1 MTLPWDDNGYRVLP
15 AAAYMDHT
23 ERMRQ
28 LSNRFTPAID
38 TLTQQFGQLVEE
50 ARVRLGGL
58 FRSEDY
64 PAPEEL
70 RSKFSFETKVMPL
83 PDAGDFRVTL
93 GDDEKERIKRQ
104 ITAAVEASLQVASR
118 ELWQRLYEA
127 VSHLAER
134 LQAYKVTGDGIEHP
148 FRDSVVTNLVKL
160 VDVLPKLNV
169 TGDPEL
175 ERLAAEVRSSLLVDP
190 QELRKSESVRSETAK
205 AAAAIANRMEA
216 YMSGYSIPAPQRR
229 GGMKPAGH
237 TTTAQKL
244 TRSRVQLILKQPF
257 FGTLSLR
264 LKLIPGTLP
273 TMATDGSR
281 IVYNPAFVD
290 ELKPAEL
297 EGTLAHEVLHCALG
311 HQCRRGQRDPELW
324 NVAADF
330 AINPILI
337 GNGFVLPAGAL
348 VDPAFN
354 NLSAEEIY
362 ARLLRRRSEGN
373 GAPKPQQQ
381 QTNAG
386 GGTDT
391 GPHGTDG
398 TMPST
403 PKPDPSH
410 QPVSDQRRRDDG

>member
-28 LSNRFTPAID
+28 LSNQFTPAID

-93 GDDEKERIKRQ
+93 GDEEKERIKRQ

-127 VSHLAER
+127 VSHLAQR
-134 LQAYKVTGDGIEHP
+134 LQAYKVTGDAIEHP

-190 QELRKSESVRSETAK
+190 QELRKSESVRTETAK
-205 AAAAIANRMEA
+205 AAAAISARMA
-216 YMSGYSIPAPQRR
+216 GYMSGY
-229 GGMKPAGH
+229 
-237 TTTAQKL
+237 
-244 TRSRVQLILKQPF
+244 
-257 FGTLSLR
+257 
-264 LKLIPGTLP
+264 LIPVP
-273 TMATDGSR
+273 
-281 IVYNPAFVD
+281 N
-290 ELKPAEL
+290 
-297 EGTLAHEVLHCALG
+297 EG
-311 HQCRRGQRDPELW
+311 R
-324 NVAADF
+324 AA
-330 AINPILI
+330 
-337 GNGFVLPAGAL
+337 
-348 VDPAFN
+348 
-354 NLSAEEIY
+354 
-362 ARLLRRRSEGN
+362 
-373 GAPKPQQQ
+373 
-381 QTNAG
+381 
-386 GGTDT
+386 
-391 GPHGTDG
+391 
-398 TMPST
+398 
-403 PKPDPSH
+403 
-410 QPVSDQRRRDDG
+410 